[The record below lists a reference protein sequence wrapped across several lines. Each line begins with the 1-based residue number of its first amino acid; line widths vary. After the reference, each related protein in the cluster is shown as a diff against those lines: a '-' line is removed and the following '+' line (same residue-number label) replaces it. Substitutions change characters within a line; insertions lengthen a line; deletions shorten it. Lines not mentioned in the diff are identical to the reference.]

1 MQLTDE
7 QIKAID
13 IAVDRYKNQK
23 KYMVI
28 SGWAGCGKSTIIKYI
43 IAALPD
49 IDPETDVVYS
59 AITGKACEVMKRKGN
74 SNVSTL
80 HKLLYK
86 TILLPNGSYKRIVKD
101 SIEFKVVIVD
111 ECSMVPKDML
121 EILGRLAPFVI
132 FLGDDA
138 QLPPIYKEDDNHLLD
153 NPHIR
158 LTKIMRQEE
167 GNGIIDVATAIREG
181 RPFYHMSSNDV
192 KILDKKDLNEGML
205 EWADIIICATN
216 ATRRSLNQSVR
227 RVKGMEGEIAEGE
240 KIICLRNDWDT
251 LGDNDSPLI
260 NGTIGYATNIF
271 PTKIYLP
278 SVYGG
283 TADMYNLTFTSEVN
297 EEYSNLTI
305 DKSMFISEV
314 PFVDNKTKYKIMHSR
329 FKDSI
334 PNEFTYGYC
343 ITAHKAQGSQWNKV
357 LVYEEGFPFVKEEHK
372 RWLYTACTRAIDKL
386 VILH

>member
-1 MQLTDE
+1 
-7 QIKAID
+7 
-13 IAVDRYKNQK
+13 
-23 KYMVI
+23 
-28 SGWAGCGKSTIIKYI
+28 
-43 IAALPD
+43 
-49 IDPETDVVYS
+49 
-59 AITGKACEVMKRKGN
+59 
-74 SNVSTL
+74 
-80 HKLLYK
+80 
-86 TILLPNGSYKRIVKD
+86 
-101 SIEFKVVIVD
+101 
-111 ECSMVPKDML
+111 ML
-121 EILGRLAPFVI
+121 G
-132 FLGDDA
+132 
-138 QLPPIYKEDDNHLLD
+138 
-153 NPHIR
+153 
-158 LTKIMRQEE
+158 
-167 GNGIIDVATAIREG
+167 
-181 RPFYHMSSNDV
+181 
-192 KILDKKDLNEGML
+192 
-205 EWADIIICATN
+205 WADIIICATN

-278 SVYGG
+278 PVYGG
-283 TADMYNLTFTSEVN
+283 TADMYNLTFTSEIN

-305 DKSMFISEV
+305 DKSMFVSEV

-357 LVYEEGFPFVKEEHK
+357 LVYEEGFPFVKDEHK